1 MARHMPV
8 THTSSVVI
16 TAHSSP
22 FAAPIL
28 YTTTFSDQAVTT
40 LVSTS
45 TRWGP
50 VLVSSVRES
59 TPIIFSFPV

>member
-1 MARHMPV
+1 MVRHKPV
-8 THTSSVVI
+8 NSTASVVI

-22 FAAPIL
+22 FAAPIIFMTK
-28 YTTTFSDQAVTT
+28 YTDQAQTT

-50 VLVSSVRES
+50 VLVSAVTES
-59 TPIIFSFPV
+59 TPVIYSSPV